1 MKLVGGGEYNLNVL
15 KEIDVTDS
23 YLDLS
28 EEVKGCQNGESFV
41 NCTTKKFIDSL
52 LGQCR
57 CLPFDIRQTEKVKS
71 KFNQIQLIQAN
82 IGSSVH
88 PRTSPLCKECKR

>member
-88 PRTSPLCKECKR
+88 P